1 MTRNHDPD
9 TLRGFAALC
18 RAGLIPPPP
27 PGPRYEIRCDPCGA
41 VLAEGERGHPPDV
54 IHEQPDAH
62 VCPPGPRYPAV
73 RVRLVGDDGNALAI
87 IGAVAAALRREVGTD
102 TAGEWTAAAW
112 RCGSYGALLR
122 LALAWVDV
130 E

>member
-1 MTRNHDPD
+1 MTQHDPD

-73 RVRLVGDDGNALAI
+73 RVRLVGDG
-87 IGAVAAALRREVGTD
+87 RERARHHRGGCRCP
-102 TAGEWTAAAW
+102 TA
-112 RCGSYGALLR
+112 
-122 LALAWVDV
+122 
-130 E
+130 